1 MELMFFIIG
10 LVLVVAIIC
19 VVLIKQTIADSHKG
33 INQNQLLALKQA
45 DYQATMEAL
54 SYGEEEDDEDDEEED
69 DDEIKFADSFS

>member
-1 MELMFFIIG
+1 MEFMFFIIG

-54 SYGEEEDDEDDEEED
+54 SYGAEDEEED
-69 DDEIKFADSFS
+69 EEDKEDKEDY

>member
-19 VVLIKQTIADSHKG
+19 AVLIKQTIADSHKG
-33 INQNQLLALKQA
+33 INQNQLSALRQA

-54 SYGEEEDDEDDEEED
+54 SYGEDDEDDDYEED
-69 DDEIKFADSFS
+69 DDDELKF